1 MILSDF
7 VSADANVAR
16 SINIERDM
24 GDNTSLQ
31 QYYLTGKGLEII
43 NRLTSALNGERVSA
57 WSLTGPYGMGKSS
70 FANFLL
76 SLCGPSGE
84 KGTRIAQK
92 MLREKDHK
100 LAKDFQDALAIC
112 KSKTKGL
119 FRVAVTSSFEPINRS
134 LSKGLQ
140 QAIIRSK
147 LKRGS
152 NKTAFGTLLRKV
164 NKICREELPETL
176 PLLEL
181 YREAGRLY
189 RSPVAVLIDEFGKN
203 LEFMARYPAKGDLY
217 ILQSLAETEGI
228 YLWVCLHQAFEE
240 YASGLTNT
248 QFKEW
253 GKVQGRFED
262 ISFVESSA
270 QMIQF
275 IGNTLIRRNENPL
288 MNKAVRDWAKA
299 FCAKLKGSQFP
310 GRSYLDVENL
320 ERFYPLHPLVALL
333 LPELCLRFA
342 QNDRTLFA
350 FLCSGEPNALPTFLS
365 TQTVDLEA
373 HDLPTFGPER
383 LYDYF
388 LSSATSVT
396 LNRPESQRW
405 IEIHDLI
412 ERSRHL
418 EPLCVS
424 ILKVI
429 GLLNLFSGPSGFRA
443 SAEILSFAF
452 LRPFSSDGLKD
463 KVLKKTLSELIGKG
477 ILIYRDYADEY
488 RLWEGT
494 DFDVTSAI
502 RKRKAQLALQ
512 PLTEVLENSFPLS
525 PLTASRHSYEKGT
538 LRHFERRWCSLSEL
552 RGITPE
558 CFSDEVDGLI
568 LYCFGKE
575 DSSET
580 LPSHTTKD
588 GRPTVIGYAKC
599 EEQLREMI
607 LDVAASKVVLKEA
620 SELLRDGVA
629 RKEASFRAQVAED
642 SLRQFV
648 SDIFSPGSAEAVW
661 YANNQVY
668 SIKSDRELSALLSSL
683 CDQAF
688 YNCPIIKN
696 ELINR
701 NHLSSAAAR
710 ARRELIEAM
719 LTHEAEENLG
729 MHGTGPEVAIYRTMF
744 VAERLPQKNISP
756 S

>member
-1 MILSDF
+1 MIIF
-7 VSADANVAR
+7 
-16 SINIERDM
+16 
-24 GDNTSLQ
+24 
-31 QYYLTGKGLEII
+31 
-43 NRLTSALNGERVSA
+43 
-57 WSLTGPYGMGKSS
+57 
-70 FANFLL
+70 
-76 SLCGPSGE
+76 
-84 KGTRIAQK
+84 
-92 MLREKDHK
+92 
-100 LAKDFQDALAIC
+100 
-112 KSKTKGL
+112 
-119 FRVAVTSSFEPINRS
+119 FR
-134 LSKGLQ
+134 LQ
-140 QAIIRSK
+140 QA
-147 LKRGS
+147 L
-152 NKTAFGTLLRKV
+152 
-164 NKICREELPETL
+164 
-176 PLLEL
+176 
-181 YREAGRLY
+181 
-189 RSPVAVLIDEFGKN
+189 
-203 LEFMARYPAKGDLY
+203 
-217 ILQSLAETEGI
+217 
-228 YLWVCLHQAFEE
+228 
-240 YASGLTNT
+240 
-248 QFKEW
+248 
-253 GKVQGRFED
+253 
-262 ISFVESSA
+262 
-270 QMIQF
+270 
-275 IGNTLIRRNENPL
+275 
-288 MNKAVRDWAKA
+288 
-299 FCAKLKGSQFP
+299 
-310 GRSYLDVENL
+310 
-320 ERFYPLHPLVALL
+320 
-333 LPELCLRFA
+333 
-342 QNDRTLFA
+342 
-350 FLCSGEPNALPTFLS
+350 
-365 TQTVDLEA
+365 
-373 HDLPTFGPER
+373 
-383 LYDYF
+383 
-388 LSSATSVT
+388 T